1 MTRNRDLS
9 KLLSTSN
16 GKIAGASLDVSFE
29 NITDT
34 GTEGTKVAAGTTAQR
49 GTSIGQFR
57 FNSTTG
63 KFEGRNATGFV
74 SIQPAPV
81 VLSVDDTE
89 IDSASGGNQTLVITG
104 ENFASGDVAK
114 FVGNDGTEITAS
126 TTTIDSATQITAI
139 IPKASF
145 VNSKEPYD
153 IKIVSATGTQ
163 GILADQINVDNAP
176 QWQTAA
182 GSLGTFNHTARTGLN
197 ISTSA
202 TDPEGSTVSYAIQSG
217 SIPAGLSFNT
227 STGAITGDATAVGSH
242 TTSSFTLRATAG
254 GKTADRSFSI
264 TINAPQTT
272 KTVFDYVSQAL
283 QTVNL
288 PAGTSSVNF
297 AMWGAGSGYSTHNGG
312 AMEGTGGFGSGTIDT
327 SNISTL
333 YLAVGQSGFGE
344 NKGRQAGGGLSG
356 IFSANSVT
364 QGNAI
369 AIVGGG
375 GGSAETSGSGAGG
388 GGGGGLNQS
397 GLNGTVGRQGGGGGG
412 ASTSGGG
419 SGASSTGGNTGQS
432 GTVLQGGGAPGYTST
447 WTTRSYYGGGIPHT
461 NNNGHPGGCGG
472 AGYYGG
478 GGGSDYYATGGG
490 GGSGYADTSLV
501 SNIVAIQGNSDS
513 YNNPTNSSHADWSGE
528 ISRGTSAGHGRIVIE
543 YTI

>member
-1 MTRNRDLS
+1 MTKARDLS

-16 GKIAGASLDVSFE
+16 GKIAGANLDVSFE
-29 NITDT
+29 NISDT
-34 GTEGTKVAAGTTAQR
+34 GTQGTKVASGTTAQR
-49 GTSIGQFR
+49 GSTQGQFR

-74 SIQPAPV
+74 SLQAAPV
-81 VLSVDDTE
+81 VSSVDDTE
-89 IDSASGGNQTLVITG
+89 VDSAAGGNQTFVITG

-114 FVGNDGTEITAS
+114 FIGSDATEITAS
-126 TTTIDSATQITAI
+126 TTTVDSATQITAVI
-139 IPKASF
+139 AKNLF
-145 VNSKEPYD
+145 VNAKEPYD
-153 IKIVSATGTQ
+153 IKIISATGTQ
-163 GILADQINVDNAP
+163 GILADQINVDNNP
-176 QWQTAA
+176 TWSTAA
-182 GSLGTFNHTARTGLN
+182 GSLGTFNHTARTGISL
-197 ISTSA
+197 STSA
-202 TDPEGSTVSYAIQSG
+202 TDADGETVAYSVQSG
-217 SIPAGLSFNT
+217 SLPGGLSLNT
-227 STGAITGDATAVGSH
+227 STGAITGNATAVGSN

-254 GKTADRSFSI
+254 GKTADRAFSI

-272 KTVFDYVSQAL
+272 KTVYNYVSQAL

-288 PAGTSSVNF
+288 PTGTTSVNF
-297 AMWGAGSGYSTHNGG
+297 VMWGAGSGYSTDAGG
-312 AMEGTGGFGSGTIDT
+312 SMEGTGGFGSGTIDT
-327 SNISTL
+327 SSISTL

-344 NKGRQAGGGLSG
+344 SKGRQAGGGLSG

-369 AIVGGG
+369 AICGGG
-375 GGSAETSGSGAGG
+375 GGSAESGAGG

-397 GLNGTVGRQGGGGGG
+397 GLNGTVGRQGGPGGG

-419 SGASSTGGNTGQS
+419 SGASSTGGNPGQS
-432 GTVLQGGGAPGYTST
+432 GSALQGGGAPGYHTS
-447 WTTRSYYGGGIPHT
+447 WTTRSYFGGGIPYRA
-461 NNNGHPGGCGG
+461 NNGHPGGCGG

-478 GGGSDYYATGGG
+478 GGGADYYATGGG

-513 YNNPTNSSHADWSGE
+513 YNNATNSSHADWDGE
-528 ISRGTSAGHGRIVIE
+528 ISRGTASGHGRIVLE